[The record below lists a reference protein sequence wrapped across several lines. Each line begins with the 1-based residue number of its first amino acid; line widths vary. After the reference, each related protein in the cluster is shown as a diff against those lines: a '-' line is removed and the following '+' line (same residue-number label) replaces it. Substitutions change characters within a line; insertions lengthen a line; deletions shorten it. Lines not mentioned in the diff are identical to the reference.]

1 MCPQEI
7 AQLTRIMNNEAEVTS
22 SNPPPPLLCKHVKR
36 KKEKRK
42 KKGNPTMSWDFTKQ
56 LVLPQL
62 LCHYKLF
69 QSRVRIYRIVQG
81 TVS

>member
-1 MCPQEI
+1 MKRRS
-7 AQLTRIMNNEAEVTS
+7 LVRIPL
-22 SNPPPPLLCKHVKR
+22 PPSCVNMS
-36 KKEKRK
+36 KEKGK
-42 KKGNPTMSWDFTKQ
+42 KKKKKSNPTMSWDFTKQ